1 MPGKIPSLAE
11 IDIHIVVLDITKNI
25 IFFCVCRT
33 YSFLGLDLFCFM
45 LRKII

>member
-25 IFFCVCRT
+25 IFSVFVALIV
-33 YSFLGLDLFCFM
+33 FWGLDLFCFM